1 MSIRVST
8 CPITPGRR
16 NFLKA
21 SAVGL
26 GALGAGALPAIDV
39 PVAAAATQVDLSKLQ
54 RVKQTLVAP
63 PFAPEHEQT
72 AGPDPKIIEVTID
85 IIEKKMVIDDEG
97 TEVWA
102 LTFGG
107 SVPGPLIVAHEGD
120 YVELTLRN
128 LPDNTMEHNID
139 FHASTGAL
147 GGGALTHVL
156 PGEQAVLRW
165 KATKPGV
172 FVYHCAPEGIMIPYH
187 VVHGMNGAVMVLP
200 RDGLKDNKGNPYTY
214 DKVFYIGEQD
224 YYIPRDEKGAFKKYE
239 MPGENMDE
247 TLAVMRTLTPSHHRA
262 FCAVEYN
269 MTMIPISWDGII
281 PALLEK
287 KMDGIFGSMAMNDER
302 KKKINFSDM
311 YYDSTTVLIGPK
323 GGDKTFTP
331 ETLKGKTI
339 GIQSGSSNG
348 NYVEKYYVP
357 AGAVVKAYK
366 GQDEVNADLAAGRI
380 DFTVADAV
388 ALKPFLET
396 AEGACCEIIGAVPMD
411 AAILGNGVG
420 VGFRMEDTAL
430 RDKVNAAIKSF
441 ANKGGFEALSVKYK
455 LEGLMLTAPKS

>member
-1 MSIRVST
+1 MKMIRT
-8 CPITPGRR
+8 
-16 NFLKA
+16 L
-21 SAVGL
+21 L
-26 GALGAGALPAIDV
+26 L
-39 PVAAAATQVDLSKLQ
+39 AAATLAAGSTLSYADL
-54 RVKQTLVAP
+54 VFGTDAAPYP
-63 PFAPEHEQT
+63 PFTSQNASGQWEGWEYEAMMGVCAEMQ
-72 AGPDPKIIEVTID
+72 
-85 IIEKKMVIDDEG
+85 EK
-97 TEVWA
+97 
-102 LTFGG
+102 
-107 SVPGPLIVAHEGD
+107 
-120 YVELTLRN
+120 
-128 LPDNTMEHNID
+128 
-139 FHASTGAL
+139 
-147 GGGALTHVL
+147 
-156 PGEQAVLRW
+156 
-165 KATKPGV
+165 
-172 FVYHCAPEGIMIPYH
+172 C
-187 VVHGMNGAVMVLP
+187 
-200 RDGLKDNKGNPYTY
+200 
-214 DKVFYIGEQD
+214 
-224 YYIPRDEKGAFKKYE
+224 
-239 MPGENMDE
+239 
-247 TLAVMRTLTPSHHRA
+247 
-262 FCAVEYN
+262 
-269 MTMIPISWDGII
+269 TMIPISWDGII

-396 AEGACCEIIGAVPMD
+396 AEGACCEVIGAVPMD
-411 AAILGNGVG
+411 AAILGNSVG
-420 VGFRMEDTAL
+420 VGFRKEDTAL
-430 RDKVNAAIKSF
+430 RDKVNVAIKAF